1 VSDTA
6 SEARSGPPA
15 GRDAAGAGPAAD
27 TGEPGAGGGFGP
39 SSGTGT
45 EASTGGSSRVLRTV
59 RDALLRRRE
68 TSILLVALG
77 LVIYFRVSTDVFLTK
92 DNLVNIAQASA
103 PTAIVAVGIVL
114 LLVSGEIDLSVGMV
128 FALAPFLMHYAIDF
142 YRIAAIPAILLSLLI
157 CAGIGLINGLIVVK
171 LRVPSFV
178 TTLGSFYV
186 LQGVV
191 LTTSHAYPAAI
202 PSPADGT
209 IRTWLGAADWSE
221 LIWCLVIVGIF
232 HVVLTRTRWGLHTIS
247 VGGNLLGATEA
258 GIKVARV
265 KIGNFMVTSVLGG
278 FAGLMEAF
286 RVHSIDPNLG
296 GGTQVTFAAISAA
309 VIGGTALAGG
319 SGTVI
324 GALLGAVVLAELQ
337 NGFNLIGISANPFF
351 LILGGAILVSMIAN
365 QYLSR
370 LRRAGRT

>member
-1 VSDTA
+1 L
-6 SEARSGPPA
+6 SEA
-15 GRDAAGAGPAAD
+15 
-27 TGEPGAGGGFGP
+27 F
-39 SSGTGT
+39 
-45 EASTGGSSRVLRTV
+45 
-59 RDALLRRRE
+59 LRRRE
-68 TSILLVALG
+68 TSILLVAVG
-77 LVIYFRVSTDVFLTK
+77 LVIYFRVSSEVFLTEG
-92 DNLVNIAQASA
+92 NLVNISQAAA
-103 PTAIVAVGIVL
+103 PTAIVAVGIVF

-142 YRIAAIPAILLSLLI
+142 YGIPAIPAILLALLI
-157 CAGIGLINGLIVVK
+157 SAGIGLINGFIVVK

-191 LTTSHAYPAAI
+191 LTTSHAYPAEI
-202 PSPADGT
+202 PTEADGK
-209 IRTWLGAADWSE
+209 IRTWLGAANWSE
-221 LIWCLVIVGIF
+221 LTWCLVIVAIF